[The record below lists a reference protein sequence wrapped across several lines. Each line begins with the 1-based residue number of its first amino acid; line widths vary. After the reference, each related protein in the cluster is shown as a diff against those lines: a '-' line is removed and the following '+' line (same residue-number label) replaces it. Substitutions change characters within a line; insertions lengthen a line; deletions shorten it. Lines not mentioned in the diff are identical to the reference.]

1 MSTLRRFAFLFA
13 AIIASSGLAATAPV
27 VPPLPDDPACTAE
40 DRKFMRRA
48 LELAQDSVA
57 RDWRPFS
64 GVLVKDGV
72 ILAEYQNQEAVT
84 HDTTQHA
91 ETGLI
96 SAFSPKID
104 RATLAQCTLY
114 ASSEPCTMCCGAI
127 RFAGIGRVVY
137 GVTESQFELIMKPAP
152 NPQALTC
159 RETLART
166 APWIKV
172 LGPLD
177 EAAGLVVH
185 AAYWPKHPFAPQPV
199 PKDPS

>member
-1 MSTLRRFAFLFA
+1 MKRFMRLFIFLLASLPVLRA
-13 AIIASSGLAATAPV
+13 APATAIPA
-27 VPPLPDDPACTAE
+27 LPDDPACTAE

-72 ILAEYQNQEAVT
+72 IIAEYQNQEAVT
-84 HDTTQHA
+84 HDITKHA

-96 SAFSPKID
+96 SAFSPRID

-137 GVTESQFELIMKPAP
+137 GVTESQFNLVMNQAP
-152 NPQALTC
+152 NPQVLTC

-172 LGPLD
+172 LGPLY
-177 EAAGLVVH
+177 EAEGLVLH
-185 AAYWPKHPFAPQPV
+185 AEYWPRHPFAPRPV